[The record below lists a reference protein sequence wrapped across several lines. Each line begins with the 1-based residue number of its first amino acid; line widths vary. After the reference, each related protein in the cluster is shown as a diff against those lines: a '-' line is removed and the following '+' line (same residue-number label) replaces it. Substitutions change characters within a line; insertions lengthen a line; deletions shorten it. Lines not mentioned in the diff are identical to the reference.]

1 VHTWYAADKT
11 KTTQLDF
18 LAALKQAVAWSHQ

>member
-18 LAALKQAVAWSHQ
+18 LAALKQAVA